1 LTSERLIFINTNLIF
16 ILEIKAVILSPL
28 LRSTPE
34 CSRGRQNNSGAL
46 RNPPEIIPEEIP
58 PESFRRR
65 NFYSGGLRKSS
76 GVFRSSVKSTP
87 EPSGMFFP
95 EDSGGSQN

>member
-1 LTSERLIFINTNLIF
+1 MFNFSVSKRELAGAPKEGCNS
-16 ILEIKAVILSPL
+16 APY
-28 LRSTPE
+28 
-34 CSRGRQNNSGAL
+34 SGAL
-46 RNPPEIIPEEIP
+46 RSAPEEAKKTPEHSGTLRKSPENIPEEVP
-58 PESFRRR
+58 PESIRRG

-95 EDSGGSQN
+95 EDSGGSQK